1 LEVILDTNAVSAF
14 FDGVPEVVNE
24 VDQATSLYV
33 PVVVIGEYLYGL
45 LSSRER
51 AEREVRF
58 REFCASCQTLRID
71 GETAEYYSSVRHRLR
86 LAGRPI
92 PENDIWIAAL
102 ALQHGQVILSNDRHF
117 DVVDGVS
124 RNGW

>member
-1 LEVILDTNAVSAF
+1 MILDTNAVSAF

-24 VDQATSLYV
+24 VEQAVRLFV
-33 PVVVIGEYLYGL
+33 PAIVIGEYLYGL

-58 REFCASCQTLRID
+58 RGFCASCQTLRID
-71 GETAEYYSSVRHRLR
+71 EDTAEYYSSVRHRLR
-86 LAGRPI
+86 LVGRPI

-102 ALQHGQVILSNDRHF
+102 ARQYGQRILSNDRHF
-117 DVVDGVS
+117 DVVNGVS
-124 RNGW
+124 RTGW